1 MSGPPRP
8 DHEKGFQASGRRI
21 VALGHL
27 SGARR
32 VTWALVRQI
41 LRVTLEDSRLL
52 TSSHAG
58 TVRASGLSAMRLQES
73 PEVHEAAIAI
83 IERPLL
89 AAAALRALPA
99 DSEQT
104 HVLAK
109 CGDERGSAFARRVL
123 RRVRQ
128 VRHSGLKI
136 RKLSYSV
143 SSERDVANARHRGR
157 LLATLVRSLEPGATF
172 TLIACGLSAAE
183 ALGWTNSLLT
193 LAHVGV
199 SLEVVL

>member
-1 MSGPPRP
+1 MRVQDSP
-8 DHEKGFQASGRRI
+8 DAH
-21 VALGHL
+21 
-27 SGARR
+27 
-32 VTWALVRQI
+32 
-41 LRVTLEDSRLL
+41 D
-52 TSSHAG
+52 
-58 TVRASGLSAMRLQES
+58 
-73 PEVHEAAIAI
+73 AAIAI
-83 IERPLL
+83 IERPVE

-143 SSERDVANARHRGR
+143 SSERDVVSSRRRER

-172 TLIACGLSAAE
+172 TLIACSLSAAE
-183 ALGWTNSLLT
+183 ALGWTNALLT
-193 LAHVGV
+193 VAHVGV